1 MMKKFLAMVAIFAM
15 VFPCVF
21 AYAAEPNVSKT
32 SDDIVPYHIYT
43 ITSQNGRSVEDELTG
58 DERIDYMNEH
68 GQVPGSQFLV
78 GNKKY
83 EVTED
88 YELHY
93 LGIDETVKIDNIT
106 DITRGTS
113 IPTRKGTLPNSGT
126 YKMSNYIYSNRYFN
140 LGNSGGLNESIGVTI
155 SADQEQDIMVS
166 WMDGRNDESM
176 EIIHIILIVQ
186 TKLQNM
192 TGLILDKI
200 SILSL
205 PIKWVLKQYLDLM
218 KFLWIDK

>member
-1 MMKKFLAMVAIFAM
+1 MKANISDSEMKVMEKIWDCGEMISVADVVALLNEDGESWTHQTVGTFL
-15 VFPCVF
+15 
-21 AYAAEPNVSKT
+21 KRL
-32 SDDIVPYHIYT
+32 D
-43 ITSQNGRSVEDELTG
+43 
-58 DERIDYMNEH
+58 
-68 GQVPGSQFLV
+68 LV

-176 EIIHIILIVQ
+176 GDHTYYFNRPNEVTKYDWVDSGQDFYFKFTNKMGSKTISGSYEIF
-186 TKLQNM
+186 M
-192 TGLILDKI
+192 D
-200 SILSL
+200 
-205 PIKWVLKQYLDLM
+205 
-218 KFLWIDK
+218 

>member
-1 MMKKFLAMVAIFAM
+1 MMKKFLAIVTIFAM

-176 EIIHIILIVQ
+176 GDHTYYFNRPNEVTKYDWVDSGQDFYFKFTNKMGSKTISGSYEIF
-186 TKLQNM
+186 M
-192 TGLILDKI
+192 D
-200 SILSL
+200 
-205 PIKWVLKQYLDLM
+205 
-218 KFLWIDK
+218 

>member
-1 MMKKFLAMVAIFAM
+1 MKTNISDSEMKVMEKIWDCGEMISVADVVALLNEDGESWTHQTVGTFL
-15 VFPCVF
+15 
-21 AYAAEPNVSKT
+21 KRL
-32 SDDIVPYHIYT
+32 D
-43 ITSQNGRSVEDELTG
+43 
-58 DERIDYMNEH
+58 
-68 GQVPGSQFLV
+68 LV

-176 EIIHIILIVQ
+176 GDHTYYFNRPNEVTKYDWVDSGQDFYFKFTNKMGSKTISGSYEIF
-186 TKLQNM
+186 M
-192 TGLILDKI
+192 D
-200 SILSL
+200 
-205 PIKWVLKQYLDLM
+205 
-218 KFLWIDK
+218 